1 MKTKENWRK
10 QPAVNIIT
18 LGCSKNLYDSET
30 LAGQLE
36 KQGREVSHEGHGNIV
51 VVNTCGFI
59 GDAKEQSVNAILEQ
73 VERKRRGEI
82 DRLYVSGCLS
92 QRYMDEL
99 RVELPEVD
107 GFYGVNDMKAILA
120 VLGADYKKELAGER
134 LLSTPQHYAY
144 LKISEGCDRA
154 CSYCAIPLIRGK
166 HISRPVEELIE
177 EARILASKGV
187 KELILIAQDLTYYG
201 MDLYGR
207 RRLSDLVR
215 GIAEVDGIEWI
226 RLHYAYPNGFP
237 EDVLEVMASEPKVCK
252 YLDIPLQHIS
262 DRILKSMKRG
272 STKEQIN
279 ALLDKIREKVPG
291 VALRTTLI
299 VGYPGETPEEFEE
312 LKAWVREQRF
322 DRMGCFA
329 YSEEEGTSAAQLED
343 DVPDEEKQRRVE
355 ELMEVQREISLQ
367 KNEEK
372 VGKTLRVLID
382 TEQPDVYIGRTEYD
396 SPEVDNDVF
405 IDREKYNVPTGGFV
419 KVEVTSAGVYDL
431 FGIPVP

>member
-1 MKTKENWRK
+1 MKTKENGRK

-99 RVELPEVD
+99 RGELPEVD

-134 LLSTPQHYAY
+134 LLSTPRHYAY

-207 RRLSDLVR
+207 RRLADLVR

-312 LKAWVREQRF
+312 LKAWVQEQRF
-322 DRMGCFA
+322 DRMRCFA

-405 IDREKYNVPTGGFV
+405 IDREKYRVPTGGFV

>member
-1 MKTKENWRK
+1 MKTKENGRK

-134 LLSTPQHYAY
+134 LLSTPRHYAY

-207 RRLSDLVR
+207 RRLADLVR

-343 DVPDEEKQRRVE
+343 DVPDEEKQHRVE

-405 IDREKYNVPTGGFV
+405 IDREKYRVPTGGFV

>member
-99 RVELPEVD
+99 RGELPEVD

-166 HISRPVEELIE
+166 HISRPVEELTE

-207 RRLSDLVR
+207 RRLADLVR

-405 IDREKYNVPTGGFV
+405 IDREKYRVPTGGFV

>member
-405 IDREKYNVPTGGFV
+405 IDREKYRVPTGGFV

>member
-99 RVELPEVD
+99 RGELPEVD

-134 LLSTPQHYAY
+134 LLSTPRHYAY

-207 RRLSDLVR
+207 RRLADLVR

-329 YSEEEGTSAAQLED
+329 YSEEQGTSAAQLED

-405 IDREKYNVPTGGFV
+405 IDREKYRVPTGGFV

>member
-99 RVELPEVD
+99 RGELPEVD

-134 LLSTPQHYAY
+134 LLSTPRHYAY

-312 LKAWVREQRF
+312 LKAWVQEQRF

-405 IDREKYNVPTGGFV
+405 IDREKYRVPTGGFV

>member
-1 MKTKENWRK
+1 MKTKENGRK

-215 GIAEVDGIEWI
+215 RIAEVDGIEWI

-312 LKAWVREQRF
+312 LKAWVQEQRF

-405 IDREKYNVPTGGFV
+405 IDREKYRVPTGGFV

>member
-1 MKTKENWRK
+1 MKTKENGRK

-36 KQGREVSHEGHGNIV
+36 KQGHEVSHEGHGNIV

-99 RVELPEVD
+99 RGELPEVD

-134 LLSTPQHYAY
+134 LLSTPRHYAY

-312 LKAWVREQRF
+312 LKAWVQEQRF

-343 DVPDEEKQRRVE
+343 DVPDEEKQRRIE

-405 IDREKYNVPTGGFV
+405 IDREKYRVPTGGFV

>member
-1 MKTKENWRK
+1 MKTKENGRK

-18 LGCSKNLYDSET
+18 LGCSKNLYDSVT

-82 DRLYVSGCLS
+82 DRLSVSGCLS

-99 RVELPEVD
+99 RGELPEVD

-134 LLSTPQHYAY
+134 LLSTPRHYAY

-166 HISRPVEELIE
+166 HISRPVEELTE

-207 RRLSDLVR
+207 RRLADLVR
-215 GIAEVDGIEWI
+215 GIAEVDSIEWI

-405 IDREKYNVPTGGFV
+405 IDREKYRVPTGGFV

>member
-1 MKTKENWRK
+1 MKTKENGRK

-36 KQGREVSHEGHGNIV
+36 KQGREVSHESHGNIV

-134 LLSTPQHYAY
+134 LLSTPRHYAY

-405 IDREKYNVPTGGFV
+405 IDREKYRVPTGGFV

>member
-1 MKTKENWRK
+1 MKTKENGRK

-18 LGCSKNLYDSET
+18 LGCAKNLYDSET

-99 RVELPEVD
+99 RGELPEVD

-134 LLSTPQHYAY
+134 LLSTPRHYAY

-207 RRLSDLVR
+207 RRLADLVR

-312 LKAWVREQRF
+312 LKAWVQGQRF

-405 IDREKYNVPTGGFV
+405 IDREKYRVPTGGFV

>member
-1 MKTKENWRK
+1 
-10 QPAVNIIT
+10 
-18 LGCSKNLYDSET
+18 
-30 LAGQLE
+30 
-36 KQGREVSHEGHGNIV
+36 
-51 VVNTCGFI
+51 
-59 GDAKEQSVNAILEQ
+59 
-73 VERKRRGEI
+73 
-82 DRLYVSGCLS
+82 
-92 QRYMDEL
+92 MDEL
-99 RVELPEVD
+99 RGELPEVD

-134 LLSTPQHYAY
+134 LLSTPRHYAY

-166 HISRPVEELIE
+166 HISRPVEELTE

-207 RRLSDLVR
+207 RRLADLVR

-372 VGKTLRVLID
+372 VGNTLRVLID

-405 IDREKYNVPTGGFV
+405 IDREKYRVPTGGFV

>member
-1 MKTKENWRK
+1 MKTKK
-10 QPAVNIIT
+10 GGQTPPSVNIIT

-36 KQGREVSHEGHGNIV
+36 KQGRAVTHEGPGNIV

-99 RVELPEVD
+99 RGELPEVD

-134 LLSTPQHYAY
+134 LLSTPRHYAY

-166 HISRPVEELIE
+166 HISTPIEELTE
-177 EARILASKGV
+177 EARLLAAKGV

-201 MDLYGR
+201 LDLYGR
-207 RRLSDLVR
+207 RRLADLVR
-215 GIAEVDGIEWI
+215 SIAEIDGIEWI

-237 EDVLEVMASEPKVCK
+237 DDVLEVMASEPKVCK

-291 VALRTTLI
+291 VAIRTTLI
-299 VGYPGETPEEFEE
+299 VGYPGETPEEFGE
-312 LKAWVREQRF
+312 LKEWVREQRF

-343 DVPDEEKQRRVE
+343 DVPAGEKQRRVE

-405 IDREKYNVPTGGFV
+405 IDREKYRVPTGGFV
-419 KVEVTSAGVYDL
+419 KVEMTSAGVYDL

>member
-1 MKTKENWRK
+1 MKTKENGRK
-10 QPAVNIIT
+10 QPVVNIIT

-134 LLSTPQHYAY
+134 LLSTPRHYAY

-166 HISRPVEELIE
+166 HISRPVEELTE

-207 RRLSDLVR
+207 RRLADLVR

-405 IDREKYNVPTGGFV
+405 IDREKYRVPTGGFV

>member
-1 MKTKENWRK
+1 MKTKENGRK

-99 RVELPEVD
+99 RGELPEVD

-207 RRLSDLVR
+207 RRLADLMR

-405 IDREKYNVPTGGFV
+405 IDREKYRVPTGGSV

>member
-1 MKTKENWRK
+1 MKTKENGRK

-59 GDAKEQSVNAILEQ
+59 GDAKEQSVNTILEQ

-99 RVELPEVD
+99 RVELSEVD

-134 LLSTPQHYAY
+134 RLSTPRHYAY

-343 DVPDEEKQRRVE
+343 DVPDEEKQHRVE

-405 IDREKYNVPTGGFV
+405 IDREKYRVPTGGFV

>member
-99 RVELPEVD
+99 RGELPEVD

-134 LLSTPQHYAY
+134 LLSTPRHYAY

-207 RRLSDLVR
+207 RRLADLVR

-312 LKAWVREQRF
+312 LKAWVQEQRF

-405 IDREKYNVPTGGFV
+405 IDREKYRVPTGGFV

>member
-1 MKTKENWRK
+1 MKTKENGRK

-99 RVELPEVD
+99 RGELPEVD

-134 LLSTPQHYAY
+134 LLSTPRHYAY

-405 IDREKYNVPTGGFV
+405 IDREKYRVPTGGFV

>member
-1 MKTKENWRK
+1 MKTKENGRK

-59 GDAKEQSVNAILEQ
+59 GDAKEQSVNTILEQ

-99 RVELPEVD
+99 RVELSEVD

-134 LLSTPQHYAY
+134 RLSTPRHYAY

-262 DRILKSMKRG
+262 DRILKSMKRS
-272 STKEQIN
+272 STKEQII
-279 ALLDKIREKVPG
+279 AVLDNIREKVPG

-343 DVPDEEKQRRVE
+343 DVPDEEKQHRVE

-405 IDREKYNVPTGGFV
+405 IDREKYRVPTGGFV

>member
-1 MKTKENWRK
+1 MKTKENGRK

-262 DRILKSMKRG
+262 DRILKSMKRS

-312 LKAWVREQRF
+312 LKAWVQEQRF

-405 IDREKYNVPTGGFV
+405 IDREKYRVPTGGFV

>member
-405 IDREKYNVPTGGFV
+405 IDREKYHVPTGGFV

>member
-1 MKTKENWRK
+1 MKTKENGRK

-99 RVELPEVD
+99 RGELPEVD

-207 RRLSDLVR
+207 RRLADLVR

-405 IDREKYNVPTGGFV
+405 IDREKYRVPTGGFV

>member
-1 MKTKENWRK
+1 MKTKENGRK

-134 LLSTPQHYAY
+134 LLSTPRHYAY

-215 GIAEVDGIEWI
+215 RIAEVDGIEWI

-312 LKAWVREQRF
+312 LKAWVQEQRF

-405 IDREKYNVPTGGFV
+405 IDREKYRVPTGGFV

>member
-1 MKTKENWRK
+1 MKTKENGRK
-10 QPAVNIIT
+10 QPVVNIIT

-134 LLSTPQHYAY
+134 LLSTPRHYAY

-207 RRLSDLVR
+207 RRLADLVR

-405 IDREKYNVPTGGFV
+405 IDREKYRVPTGGFV

>member
-1 MKTKENWRK
+1 MKTKENGRK

-99 RVELPEVD
+99 RGELPEVD

-134 LLSTPQHYAY
+134 LLSTPRHYAY

-207 RRLSDLVR
+207 RRLADLVR

-312 LKAWVREQRF
+312 RF
-322 DRMGCFA
+322 GRMGCFA

-405 IDREKYNVPTGGFV
+405 IDREKYRVPTGGFV

>member
-1 MKTKENWRK
+1 MNTKENWRK

-405 IDREKYNVPTGGFV
+405 IDREKYRVPTGGFV